1 MKQITIFDC
10 ESSSKKQTIIKSLSH
25 YNIDNIYRNLEKGTY
40 TFLEIYQLFSKDPR
54 FSNYLND
61 FAEELKKYLIES
73 DPYDDFMNNKSLSS
87 FTKRKDCLIVYDV
100 KGKSVG
106 PVYCAEMLKDSLFG
120 MEEK

>member
-10 ESSSKKQTIIKSLSH
+10 ESSNIKQSIIKKLSH
-25 YNIDNIYRNLEKGTY
+25 YNIDSTYKNIKKGSL
-40 TFLEIYQLFSKDPR
+40 FLKIHEILSKDSN

-61 FAEELKKYLIES
+61 FAEELKKYLEEG
-73 DPYDDFMNNKSLSS
+73 DAWEDFINKKSLSS
-87 FTKRKDCLIVYDV
+87 FTKRDDCLIVYNFNEKD
-100 KGKSVG
+100 VG